1 MSNLKYE
8 KSFKEITGIR
18 LSTTSLLNMFNIL
31 ENHEGDVFLNLFRL
45 YIVDNNI
52 LEKEEL
58 FDMYTA
64 EDDDWWDNISYKH
77 YNTSSLWWLVA
88 MMNNITNPFEDM
100 YKGRQIKILKEI
112 YLYQIFKDIKNISE
126 M

>member
-1 MSNLKYE
+1 MSNLKYK

-58 FDMYTA
+58 FDIYTA
-64 EDDDWWDNISYKH
+64 EDDD
-77 YNTSSLWWLVA
+77 
-88 MMNNITNPFEDM
+88 
-100 YKGRQIKILKEI
+100 
-112 YLYQIFKDIKNISE
+112 
-126 M
+126 